1 MFPLS
6 VSRYSNE
13 IQMKIKIHLN
23 FSQFSTH
30 FKAITT
36 TWTVCLFDAEEYFV
50 RKLFCF
56 SMKNNE
62 SGIKSNRKGS
72 RTEREK
78 KKKGSAKPPSPAESK
93 CEKFMHL
100 KTLTSRPITEE
111 TNQRK
116 QSLGEETEQA

>member
-1 MFPLS
+1 
-6 VSRYSNE
+6 
-13 IQMKIKIHLN
+13 MKIKIHLN

-78 KKKGSAKPPSPAESK
+78 KKKKDQQNHHPLQKASVKNS
-93 CEKFMHL
+93 C
-100 KTLTSRPITEE
+100 T
-111 TNQRK
+111 
-116 QSLGEETEQA
+116 

>member
-13 IQMKIKIHLN
+13 IQMKIKIHSN
-23 FSQFSTH
+23 FSRFSTH
-30 FKAITT
+30 LKAITT
-36 TWTVCLFDAEEYFV
+36 TWTVCLFDAKEYFV
-50 RKLFCF
+50 RRLFCF

-62 SGIKSNRKGS
+62 SGIKNNRKGS
-72 RTEREK
+72 RTGEK
-78 KKKGSAKPPSPAESK
+78 NGSAKPPSPPESK
-93 CEKFMHL
+93 REKFMHP
-100 KTLTSRPITEE
+100 KTLTSRPNTEE